1 MPPDRAVETA
11 DPHNFPDMG
20 GNQRDV
26 RTVLEDPQI
35 LESVFGGNDAE
46 ARRTGVAIAPTL
58 REVERLLGEGRVV
71 TKATMAEAARRDIR
85 MRDQIREEATT
96 AFSEEIGIIRQD
108 ASPSPKPFLYNRNEG
123 NSKIPVGE
131 TPKQAEARIAL
142 LRREHSKLQ
151 AERKGSASY
160 EEEVVLAEIKRYIA
174 EACKRNGLMDDSRCA
189 RDLLGIAN
197 GEALQI
203 LKDLNASNKGVPENL
218 RSRRY
223 YSVIAEAAVHANLP
237 ILHREAYLMNNAVEL
252 AKGQLEVEVRGSL
265 LRRNIPEETIS
276 GALSLLKTVISDP
289 VSSRDKVT
297 RLDPAK
303 MYEPASLEPSPTSQ
317 RLMKLF
323 NELGISGLELRGV
336 EVFFGG
342 RKIGGVGG
350 STYFDVL
357 RKVANQ
363 LRGSVQGR

>member
-1 MPPDRAVETA
+1 MTPVRAEQT
-11 DPHNFPDMG
+11 DLHNFVDMSG
-20 GNQRDV
+20 RSRDV
-26 RTVLEDPQI
+26 RTILEDPQI
-35 LESVFGGNDAE
+35 LEAVFDGDDAE

-58 REVERLLGEGRVV
+58 HQVGRLLGEGRVV
-71 TKATMAEAARRDIR
+71 TKATMAEAARRDLRIR
-85 MRDQIREEATT
+85 DHMREQAMT
-96 AFSEEIGIIRQD
+96 AFSEKIGVIRED
-108 ASPSPKPFLYNRNEG
+108 ASPSPKPFLYNRIEG
-123 NSKIPVGE
+123 GRKIPVAE
-131 TPKQAEARIAL
+131 TRKEAEVRVAR
-142 LRREHSKLQ
+142 LRNEHNNLR
-151 AERKGSASY
+151 AEGNASASY
-160 EEEVVLAEIKRYIA
+160 EEEVVLGEVRRYIG
-174 EACKRNGLMDDSRCA
+174 EACNRQGLTNGSRVARN
-189 RDLLGIAN
+189 LLEVAQ

-203 LKDLNASNKGVPENL
+203 LKDLNASSVGVAEDL

-237 ILHREAYLMNNAVEL
+237 ILYREAYLMNNAVEL

-265 LRRNIPEETIS
+265 LKRNIPEETIS

-342 RKIGGVGG
+342 KKIGGVRGN
-350 STYFDVL
+350 TYFDVL